1 MSLYGCAQW
10 SLNARSIRSI
20 DVSMNKTLCHI
31 CSLPFNCHSDLLHV
45 ISIVVVAYSMY
56 VTVVVIGWLV
66 KPEHVVMIWYVLP
79 SLLFHAI
86 ISLVIPFSLV
96 TLLCLIIN
104 MSLANVITEIRD
116 PALFVNGFV
125 QYQLTQ
131 LVNFISTLQFYR
143 YVLIVILLIC
153 AVYTFLWCE

>member
-1 MSLYGCAQW
+1 
-10 SLNARSIRSI
+10 
-20 DVSMNKTLCHI
+20 
-31 CSLPFNCHSDLLHV
+31 
-45 ISIVVVAYSMY
+45 
-56 VTVVVIGWLV
+56 
-66 KPEHVVMIWYVLP
+66 MIWYVLP

-153 AVYTFLWCE
+153 ALYTFLWCE